1 MKYSLVVPV
10 YNNSKGISDLYDAIS
25 SFFKTELVE
34 FILVDDFSQDTS
46 WEELKKIRA
55 KDQRCKI
62 IRLSKNFGQHAA
74 TLCGFEASKGEFV
87 LTLDDDL
94 EVLPAEFQKLISKQ
108 EATNSKVVYGEYQ
121 QKESAFKQL
130 LKSIYKRASKLE
142 GVKKGRGSSFR
153 LIDGQ
158 IARKLAESHKQF
170 VFIDEFLLWYT
181 HEIEFVAVTNNPSAL
196 RKSRYKTKGLIK
208 TTANVIMYSTAIPL
222 KAVTFTGFTLAAINF
237 LIGIFFL
244 HKYLIDKIEIKG
256 YTSLIVSVLF
266 STGLIIFCIGVIAQ
280 YMRAIL
286 VNLNNAPTY
295 HISDKEC

>member
-94 EVLPAEFQKLISKQ
+94 EVLPAEFQKLISRQ

-130 LKSIYKRASKLE
+130 LKSIYKHASKLE

-244 HKYLIDKIEIKG
+244 HKFLIDKIEIKG

>member
-1 MKYSLVVPV
+1 MYSLVVPV

-25 SFFKTELVE
+25 NFFNSDTAE
-34 FILVDDFSQDTS
+34 FIFVDDFSQDSS

-55 KDQRCKI
+55 KDNRCKI

-74 TLCGFEASKGEFV
+74 TLCGFSESKGEFV
-87 LTLDDDL
+87 MTLDDDL
-94 EVLPAEFQKLISKQ
+94 EVLPSEFQKLIDKQ
-108 EATNSKVVYGEYQ
+108 EATNVKVVYGEYQ
-121 QKESAFKQL
+121 QKESAFKRL
-130 LKSIYKRASKLE
+130 LKGIYKRASKLE
-142 GVKKGRGSSFR
+142 GSKKGRGSSFR

-181 HEIEFVAVTNNPSAL
+181 HEVEFVAVTNNPSAL
-196 RKSRYKTKGLIK
+196 RKSRYQTKGLIK
-208 TTANVIMYSTAIPL
+208 TTANVVMYSTVIPL
-222 KAVTFTGFTLAAINF
+222 KAVTFTGFTLAAVNF

-244 HKYLIDKIEIKG
+244 RKYLIDRVEIKG

-286 VNLNNAPTY
+286 TNLNNAPTY

>member
-1 MKYSLVVPV
+1 MMYSLVVPV

-25 SFFKTELVE
+25 NFFNSDTAE
-34 FILVDDFSQDTS
+34 FIFVDDFSQDSS

-55 KDQRCKI
+55 KDNRCKI

-74 TLCGFEASKGEFV
+74 TLCGFSESKGEFV
-87 LTLDDDL
+87 MTLDDDL
-94 EVLPAEFQKLISKQ
+94 EVLPSEFQKLIDKQ
-108 EATNSKVVYGEYQ
+108 EATNVKVVYGEYQ
-121 QKESAFKQL
+121 QKESAFKRL
-130 LKSIYKRASKLE
+130 LKGIYKRASKLE
-142 GVKKGRGSSFR
+142 GSKKGRGSSFR

-181 HEIEFVAVTNNPSAL
+181 HEVEFVAVTNNPSAL
-196 RKSRYKTKGLIK
+196 RKSRYQTKGLIK
-208 TTANVIMYSTAIPL
+208 TTANVVMYSTVIPL
-222 KAVTFTGFTLAAINF
+222 KAVTFTGFTLAAVNF

-244 HKYLIDKIEIKG
+244 RKYLIDRVEIKG

-286 VNLNNAPTY
+286 TNLNNAPTY

>member
-244 HKYLIDKIEIKG
+244 HKFLIDKIEIKG